1 MVVFAGVGGALRVPA
16 SGGADASQFVGGDG
30 AADAGTVEDDAKI
43 GLAVGDRFTHRCSVV
58 RVINGVLVARTKIES
73 DMTEA
78 TQLVEDDGLGTKTA
92 VIGAN
97 SDAQASSI
105 LDSGALDQA
114 NAAFAGSILSQ
125 RCHHRARPQDQLAAT
140 GNVGQIIH
148 RNQLAAAHACHL
160 DTVLSRARRVHGHMH
175 ASRTLVRHLG
185 HARAHYAADDAA
197 HELG

>member
-1 MVVFAGVGGALRVPA
+1 M
-16 SGGADASQFVGGDG
+16 
-30 AADAGTVEDDAKI
+30 
-43 GLAVGDRFTHRCSVV
+43 AVGDRFTHRSSVV

-78 TQLVEDDGLGTKTA
+78 TELVEDDGLGTKTA

-97 SDAQASSI
+97 GDAQASSI

-140 GNVGQIIH
+140 CDVRQIIH

-160 DTVLSRARRVHGHMH
+160 DTVLGRARRVHGHMH